1 MVSALAIKQP
11 KADRVFDALGDATR
25 RAIFHLLSRG
35 PLSVSALAQPLGV
48 TLTAVG
54 QHLEILQSCGLLK
67 TRKVGRVRLCEVDG
81 KGLDI
86 LEQWVAFHRQ
96 TWESRLDRLGDFL
109 EGEKE

>member
-1 MVSALAIKQP
+1 MVSALAIKHS

-25 RAIFHLLSRG
+25 RAIIHLLSRG

-67 TRKVGRVRLCEVDG
+67 TRKVGRVRLCEADR

-86 LEQWVAFHRQ
+86 LEQWIAFHRQ
-96 TWESRLDRLGDFL
+96 AWEARLDRLGDLL